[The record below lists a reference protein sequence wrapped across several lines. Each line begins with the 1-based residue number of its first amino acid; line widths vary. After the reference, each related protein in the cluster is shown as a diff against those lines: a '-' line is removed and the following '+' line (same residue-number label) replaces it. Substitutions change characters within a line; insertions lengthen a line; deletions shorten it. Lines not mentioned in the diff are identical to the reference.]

1 MGGSGLIQGDRK
13 TNVLYAVL
21 AKIADAVFPYIPKCV
36 CCGTEK
42 GVDEYLCPRCKQELE
57 SFRAGESHIEGI
69 KAFSLY
75 NYDGPIKS
83 IVTGYKYGGRKWLSR
98 FIGGEMGK
106 QLKSLRCVIDC
117 VCNVPLHEK
126 RKKMRGFDQSE
137 EIARYVSETAGI
149 SYISALKRIR
159 NTKTQTKLNERE
171 RRENMKGA
179 FEMAERASGNVL
191 LVDDVLT
198 TGATAGECARVLK
211 SAGAENVYVMT
222 FARALYGGEKKKGRL
237 RKIVGRIIDI

>member
-1 MGGSGLIQGDRK
+1 MGGSGPIPTRK
-13 TNVLYAVL
+13 ADGLFGVL

-42 GVDEYLCPRCKQELE
+42 GVGEYLCPRCKQELE
-57 SFRAGESHIEGI
+57 SFKAGESEIGGI

-83 IVTGYKYGGRKWLSR
+83 LVTGYKYGGRKWLSR

-106 QLKSLRCVIDC
+106 RLKSLPFSIDC

-126 RKKMRGFDQSE
+126 RKKTRGFDQSE
-137 EIARYVSETAGI
+137 EIAKHVSETSGI
-149 SYISALKRIR
+149 PYIPALKRIR
-159 NTKTQTKLNERE
+159 NTNTQTKLNERE
-171 RRENMKGA
+171 RAENMKGA
-179 FEMAERASGNVL
+179 FEIAERVSGNVL

-222 FARALYGGEKKKGRL
+222 FARALLRGKKQRGRIKRLIGRL
-237 RKIVGRIIDI
+237 VRG

>member
-1 MGGSGLIQGDRK
+1 MGDSGPISTRK
-13 TNVLYAVL
+13 ADGLFGVL

-83 IVTGYKYGGRKWLSR
+83 LVTGYKYGGRKWLSR
-98 FIGGEMGK
+98 FIGGEMDR
-106 QLKSLRCVIDC
+106 QLKSLPFSIDC

-137 EIARYVSETAGI
+137 EIALSISETTGI
-149 SYISALKRIR
+149 PYIPALKRIR
-159 NTKTQTKLNERE
+159 NTNTQTKLNERE

-179 FEMAERASGNVL
+179 FEMAERVSGNVL
-191 LVDDVLT
+191 LIDDVLT

-222 FARALYGGEKKKGRL
+222 FARALLRGKEQRGRIKRLVGRL
-237 RKIVGRIIDI
+237 VRG